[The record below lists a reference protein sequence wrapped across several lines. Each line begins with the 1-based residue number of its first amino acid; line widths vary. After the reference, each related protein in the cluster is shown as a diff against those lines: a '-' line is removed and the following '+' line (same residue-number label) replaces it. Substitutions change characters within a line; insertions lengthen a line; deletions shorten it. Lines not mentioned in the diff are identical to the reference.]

1 MRTPRNDQL
10 SKTGRAGKR
19 GEHGPERRCVVTG
32 EVAPADRLVR
42 LALGPDGTIAPDV
55 LGKAPGRGAWIG
67 VDRATL
73 EAAQAKGKLKGG
85 LARALQDGN
94 FTIPDDLGARIEA
107 QLQRA
112 TLDRLGLESRSGTL
126 ISGNEKIEQAAR
138 RGQVR
143 LLLHASDAGD
153 DGRKKLAQAW
163 RVGED
168 DEGSGREGMI
178 LPVDRATLSMALGR
192 ENAVHLAVIDA
203 RAADRLLA
211 HLSRWQFFSGWSRD
225 AADRVSPEDFRS
237 AGGTNPRKAGNGTAS
252 MDSDTDSDASDAN

>member
-1 MRTPRNDQL
+1 MRTPRNDRIGE
-10 SKTGRAGKR
+10 TGRAGKR
-19 GEHGPERRCVVTG
+19 GQHAPERRCVVTG
-32 EVAPADRLVR
+32 EVAPANRLVR

-67 VDRATL
+67 VDRAAL

-85 LARALQDGN
+85 LARALHEGG
-94 FTIPDDLGARIEA
+94 FTIPDDLGARIAA

-143 LLLHASDAGD
+143 LLLHANDAGE

-168 DEGSGREGMI
+168 DEGSGREGWV
-178 LPVDRATLSMALGR
+178 LPVDRQALSMALGR
-192 ENAVHLAVIDA
+192 ENAVHLAVVDA
-203 RAADRLLA
+203 RAADRVLA
-211 HLSRWQFFSGWSRD
+211 HLSRWQFFTGWSRD
-225 AADRVSPEDFRS
+225 AANRASTGDSRVAGHEAAS
-237 AGGTNPRKAGNGTAS
+237 AVSEPISGAY
-252 MDSDTDSDASDAN
+252 

>member
-1 MRTPRNDQL
+1 MRTPRNDRIGE
-10 SKTGRAGKR
+10 TGRAGKR

-32 EVAPADRLVR
+32 EVAPAGQLVR

-67 VDRATL
+67 VPRAEL

-85 LARALQDGN
+85 LARGLHEGG
-94 FTIPDDLGARIEA
+94 FTIPDDLGARIAA

-112 TLDRLGLESRSGTL
+112 TLDRLGLESRAGTL

-143 LLLHASDAGD
+143 LLLHASDAGP

-168 DEGSGREGMI
+168 DEGSGREGRV
-178 LPVDRATLSMALGR
+178 LPVDRHTLSMALGR
-192 ENAVHLAVIDA
+192 ENAVHLAIIDA
-203 RAADRLLA
+203 RAADRVLT
-211 HLSRWQFFSGWSRD
+211 HLSRWQFFTGWSRD
-225 AADRVSPEDFRS
+225 AINRVSTDDSRAAGYEAEPADS
-237 AGGTNPRKAGNGTAS
+237 AVSGPISGAY
-252 MDSDTDSDASDAN
+252 

>member
-1 MRTPRNDQL
+1 MRTPRNDKL
-10 SKTGRAGKR
+10 SQTDRAGKR
-19 GEHGPERRCVVTG
+19 GDHVPERRCVVTG
-32 EVAPADRLVR
+32 DVVPAERLVR

-67 VDRATL
+67 VPRAEL

-85 LARALQDGN
+85 IARALHEGN
-94 FTIPDDLGARIEA
+94 VTIPDDLGARIEA

-138 RGQVR
+138 RRQVR
-143 LLLHASDAGD
+143 LLLHACDAGE

-168 DEGSGREGMI
+168 EEGSGREGRV
-178 LPVDRATLSMALGR
+178 LPVDRQALSMALGR
-192 ENAVHLAVIDA
+192 ENAVHLAIIDA
-203 RAADRLLA
+203 RAADRVLA
-211 HLSRWQFFSGWSRD
+211 HLSRWQFFTGWFRD
-225 AADRVSPEDFRS
+225 AANRVSDEDS
-237 AGGTNPRKAGNGTAS
+237 PMAGNGSAS
-252 MDSDTDSDASDAN
+252 AGSAVSDAY